1 MVSEAQ
7 QLLDGPFATAAAAN
21 ARQQHQPQQRQQQ
34 RQPAAASVN
43 SSAGAAAAAALP
55 TGVRDV
61 YADFNQLTL
70 NITLAALFSIRSDYD
85 KPSTRSSNRAAV
97 IVAAV
102 EKAFSYFAARGA
114 TAMVVPEWVP
124 TPDNVAFR
132 EAVQQ
137 LDALV
142 YDVIDSRAAA
152 MARQQQQPD
161 SAATDSSSKPPSA
174 DLLQSLLESVDD
186 AGQPMSRTSLRDE
199 LMTLLVAGQET
210 SAILLGWAAALL
222 AHNPK
227 AQAAAAA
234 EVAAVL
240 GTCSSSS
247 GGAAAGAVPGP
258 GDLPQLPYLTA
269 VVLEALRLWSP
280 AYMVGRCAAK
290 DVQLAG
296 GYTLPAGT
304 TTLVS
309 PYLLHRCVRRSETGG
324 KGRLERGMRKAG
336 HAMHCLQQ

>member
-1 MVSEAQ
+1 
-7 QLLDGPFATAAAAN
+7 
-21 ARQQHQPQQRQQQ
+21 
-34 RQPAAASVN
+34 
-43 SSAGAAAAAALP
+43 
-55 TGVRDV
+55 V

-85 KPSTRSSNRAAV
+85 NPSTSSSNRAAV

-102 EKAFSYFAARGA
+102 EQAFTYFAARGA

-137 LDALV
+137 LDTLV
-142 YDVIDSRAAA
+142 YDIIDSRAAA
-152 MARQQQQPD
+152 MARQQQQQPD
-161 SAATDSSSKPPSA
+161 SAAAASSSKPASA

-186 AGQPMSRTSLRDE
+186 AGQPMSRTALRDE

-240 GTCSSSS
+240 GTRSSSSSS
-247 GGAAAGAVPGP
+247 GGDAAGAVPGP

-304 TTLVS
+304 TCLVS
-309 PYLLHRCVRRSETGG
+309 PYLLHRCVES
-324 KGRLERGMRKAG
+324 
-336 HAMHCLQQ
+336 